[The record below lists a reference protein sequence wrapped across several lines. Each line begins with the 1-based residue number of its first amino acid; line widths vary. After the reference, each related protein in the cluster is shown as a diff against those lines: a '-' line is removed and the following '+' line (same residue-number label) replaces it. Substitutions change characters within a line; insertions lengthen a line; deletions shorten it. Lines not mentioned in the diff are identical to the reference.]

1 MLKIGLTGGI
11 GSGKSTVT
19 EIFSS
24 LGITVIDADRI
35 AHQLT
40 QSGSDSCNDIKQLL
54 GEEYIDA
61 QGNLDRKKIAQT
73 IFSDPEKKA
82 ALEKIL
88 HPRIK
93 QQMQQAV
100 SQAKHSPYIILAVPL
115 LLESQFTDLVDR
127 ILVID
132 ADDEIRIRRTQQRDN
147 STEAQI
153 RRIMN
158 QQIDR
163 HRRLQQADDILHNNG
178 SVADLRHAVS
188 RLHEKYL
195 AMTTEN

>member
-178 SVADLRHAVS
+178 SVEDLRHAVS

-195 AMTTEN
+195 TMTTEN

>member
-11 GSGKSTVT
+11 GSGKSTVS

-40 QSGSDSCNDIKQLL
+40 QSGSDSFNEIKQLF
-54 GEEYIDA
+54 GEECIKSD
-61 QGNLDRKKIAQT
+61 GELDRKKIAQT
-73 IFSDPEKKA
+73 IFSDPAKKA
-82 ALEKIL
+82 HLEKIL

-93 QQMQQAV
+93 QRMQQEAE
-100 SQAKHSPYIILAVPL
+100 QAEGNRYIILAIPL

-127 ILVID
+127 IVVVD
-132 ADDEIRIRRTQQRDN
+132 ANDDIRISRTQQRDH
-147 STEAQI
+147 STEEQI
-153 RRIMN
+153 RVIMS

-163 HRRLQQADDILHNNG
+163 QQRLQQADDILYNNG
-178 SVADLRHAVS
+178 SVEDLRHAVIQ
-188 RLHEKYL
+188 LHHKYL
-195 AMTTEN
+195 AMSA